1 MIQISDKT
9 KCCGCTACAS
19 VCPKKC
25 ITMQYDEEGFLY
37 PVVNVEQCVNCRLCE
52 KVCPEEKLSDVVTD
66 TSECYAIQNLN
77 KNKRMTSTA
86 GGAFSLIA
94 DYLLEEDP
102 SSCNHRAS

>member
-86 GGAFSLIA
+86 GGGIFFDSRLFVRRRCSRFCSR
-94 DYLLEEDP
+94 L
-102 SSCNHRAS
+102 R